1 MKFGS
6 TLVLLLM
13 VGIAVGC
20 RKQDIRIARIHV
32 PQMSG
37 QACADRVVSIVRRV
51 PGVQTD
57 MITVDRERRDV
68 SVPYDSIKLSLKNI
82 EYALAKSGF
91 DANNIPADEKAR
103 AALPES
109 CR

>member
-1 MKFGS
+1 VLS
-6 TLVLLLM
+6 LVLLGT
-13 VGIAVGC
+13 VSC
-20 RKQDIRIARIHV
+20 RKQDVRIARIHV

-37 QACADRVVSIVRRV
+37 QACADRVVSVVRRV
-51 PGVQTD
+51 PGVQAD
-57 MITVDRERRDV
+57 MITIDRERRDV

-82 EYALAKSGF
+82 EYALAKAGF
-91 DANNIPADEKAR
+91 QANNIPADEKAR

>member
-1 MKFGS
+1 M
-6 TLVLLLM
+6 LLLM
-13 VGIAVGC
+13 CGVLLGC

-37 QACADRVVSIVRRV
+37 QVCVDRAVSVVRRV

-57 MITVDRERRDV
+57 MITVDRERRDITA
-68 SVPYDSIKLSLKNI
+68 PYDSIRLSLKNI
-82 EYALAKSGF
+82 EYALAKAGF
-91 DANNIPADEKAR
+91 QANDIPADEKAR

>member
-1 MKFGS
+1 MIVLS
-6 TLVLLLM
+6 LVVLGT
-13 VGIAVGC
+13 VSC
-20 RKQDIRIARIHV
+20 RKQDVRIARIHV

-37 QACADRVVSIVRRV
+37 QVGVDRVVSVVRRV
-51 PGVQTD
+51 PGVKTD
-57 MITVDRERRDV
+57 MIAVDRERRDIT
-68 SVPYDSIKLSLKNI
+68 VPYDSIKLSLKNI

-91 DANNIPADEKAR
+91 QANNIPANEKAR

>member
-1 MKFGS
+1 MKS
-6 TLVLLLM
+6 RAILVLLLM
-13 VGIAVGC
+13 IGMALGC
-20 RKQDIRIARIHV
+20 RKQDIRTARIHV

-37 QACADRVVSIVRRV
+37 QACADRVVSVVRRV

-57 MITVDRERRDV
+57 MITVDRERRDIT
-68 SVPYDSIKLSLKNI
+68 VPYDSIKLSLKNI
-82 EYALAKSGF
+82 EYALAKAGF
-91 DANNIPADEKAR
+91 QANDIPADEKAR